1 MSKIWQHS
9 DAESWYTYIGW
20 YQFRPIFSRWNQRF
34 FHNVQHGD
42 VDGILKQLLA
52 PDNAQKIF
60 CNCLATLRLNYL
72 IPPLPKTQNKRINF
86 RTEFK
91 IKELFSRMQS
101 YYKHKAVIHLTLRQ
115 LARPNFEAQRLVKNI
130 QNNQKYSKDN
140 LGSILLI

>member
-1 MSKIWQHS
+1 MKSKV
-9 DAESWYTYIGW
+9 
-20 YQFRPIFSRWNQRF
+20 FV
-34 FHNVQHGD
+34 HNVQHGD

-72 IPPLPKTQNKRINF
+72 KPPLPKTLNKRINF

-115 LARPNFEAQRLVKNI
+115 LARPNFEAQRLVKNT
-130 QNNQKYSKDN
+130 QSNKKDSKDN
-140 LGSILLI
+140 FGSNLLI